1 MNLLV
6 RAFPIIAPREALVA
20 FAAELNGSRA
30 SQAEAFY
37 RGYGV
42 AHESWHLQETAQGLL
57 MISVTVLAEVAQ
69 AAEAYAASNAEFDR
83 WFKDRARAVSGIDL
97 DTQPLGPPTV
107 QVFAWPSR
115 DGVPASLF
123 AQAQA
128 VSAI

>member
-6 RAFPIIAPREALVA
+6 RAFPIVASREALEA
-20 FAAELNGSRA
+20 FIAELNGPRA

-42 AHESWHLQETAQGLL
+42 AHESWHLQETAHGPL
-57 MISVTVLAEVAQ
+57 MISVTVLAEVPQ
-69 AAEAYAASNAEFDR
+69 AAEAYAHSNADFDR

-107 QVFAWPSR
+107 QMFAWPSR
-115 DGVPASLF
+115 DGVMAELF

-128 VSAI
+128 VIAN